1 MVMEIGSARQSE
13 YGRAGLGATRWTSNS
28 ARPFSRA
35 PGAGGGL
42 RGLKGFETG
51 FAADPVN
58 EEPAITV
65 VGQGPF
71 TVTQQPAL
79 AGEIPSLFIQFVY
92 TDRGLLNKERL
103 DASVRDLLQRSG
115 FRTSKATDF
124 KPVAATWRLVHEPQ
138 ADFYFPVIATPAQ
151 FAGLRY
157 SGNALVLPL
166 HSNDASALGKLPPSV
181 YVYSL
186 AATSNS
192 NTMTDADAARAL
204 TLLRQAMTTM
214 ANGGMNAYAHVNIVR
229 RSSPADVFGDG
240 GLGPVAKLGISSLIL
255 VVAANMLSSHIG
267 SERL

>member
-1 MVMEIGSARQSE
+1 MVMEIGFAGAGLASAR
-13 YGRAGLGATRWTSNS
+13 WTDNS
-28 ARPFSRA
+28 PRPFSRA
-35 PGAGGGL
+35 PGAGGL

-58 EEPAITV
+58 EEPAINV
-65 VGQGPF
+65 IGQGPF

-103 DASVRDLLQRSG
+103 DANVSELLQRSG
-115 FRTSKATDF
+115 FRTSKATSF
-124 KPVAATWRLVHEPQ
+124 VPEAVTWRLVHEPQ
-138 ADFYFPVIATPAQ
+138 ADFYFPVVATPAK

-157 SGNALVLPL
+157 SGNAITLPL
-166 HSNDASALGKLPPSV
+166 HSNDASALSKLPPSV
-181 YVYSL
+181 YVYTL

-192 NTMTDADAARAL
+192 NTMSDEDAARAL

-214 ANGGMNAYAHVNIVR
+214 ANGGMQAYAHVNIVR
-229 RSSPADVFGDG
+229 RSSPPEVFGDQG
-240 GLGPVAKLGISSLIL
+240 IGPVAKLGISSLIL
-255 VVAANMLSSHIG
+255 VAALNMLANHVG